1 MDANVFIVFGAITVI
16 VLGIAYFRYS
26 ERMQL
31 INRGINPHGPKVP
44 HVQLGSKALFT
55 GLVVLAVGLAV
66 IVSSILLW
74 DYNGGIVF
82 FAALCL
88 FTGGASLLYWK
99 LTSGER
105 EYARKVVEQFVQGK

>member
-31 INRGINPHGPKVP
+31 INRGIDPYGPKVP
-44 HVQLGSKALFT
+44 QVQIGSKALFT
-55 GLVVLAVGLAV
+55 GLVILGIGLAV
-66 IVSSILLW
+66 VVSSIILW
-74 DYNGGIVF
+74 DCHDGIVF
-82 FAALCL
+82 FAALCF

-99 LTSGER
+99 LTAGER
-105 EYARKVVEQFVQGK
+105 EYARKVVEQFVEGQ